1 MNRQFLKILLLLAF
15 CFLISTVKAQVNDAG
30 LWTGVSIE
38 KKISQAFAVEFAHET
53 RFNENIT
60 EAGSIINELGISYR
74 LNKNSQFSCFYRL
87 AYQKQLN
94 NMYVPVNK
102 AYADYTYRVK
112 PGDFVVSLRLRFQ
125 VQKKNAFVFDS
136 DGETGSALRPKLTV
150 KYPIGDFSPYFGA
163 EVYVPVF
170 YRGYKPVDKIRL
182 STGVDYSFN
191 KMHSIGLGYMIQR
204 EYFTT
209 NPLTDFIIQVGYSF
223 SF

>member
-1 MNRQFLKILLLLAF
+1 MNRLFLKILLLASF
-15 CFLISTVKAQVNDAG
+15 SFLISTIKAQVNDAG

-60 EAGSIINELGISYR
+60 EAGSFINELGISYR

-102 AYADYTYRVK
+102 AYADYTYRIK
-112 PGDFVVSLRLRFQ
+112 PGDFVVSLRLRYQ

-136 DGETGSALRPKLTV
+136 DGESGSAFRPKLTV

-170 YRGYKPVDKIRL
+170 YSGYKPVDKIRL
-182 STGVDYSFN
+182 STGLEYSFN

-209 NPLTDFIIQVGYSF
+209 NPLNDFVIQVGYSF

>member
-1 MNRQFLKILLLLAF
+1 MNRVFLKVLLLSGF
-15 CFLISTVKAQVNDAG
+15 CFLISTIKAQVNDAG
-30 LWTGVSIE
+30 LWTGISIE
-38 KKISQAFAVEFAHET
+38 KKITQAFAVEFAHEA

-112 PGDFVVSLRLRFQ
+112 PGDFVVTMRLRFQ
-125 VQKKNAFVFDS
+125 AQKKNAFVFDS
-136 DGETGSALRPKLTV
+136 DGETGSAIRPKITV

-163 EVYVPVF
+163 EVYVPIF
-170 YRGYKPVDKIRL
+170 YSGYKPVDKVKL
-182 STGVDYSFN
+182 STGVMYSFN
-191 KMHSIGLGYMIQR
+191 KMHSINLGYMIQR
-204 EYFTT
+204 EYFAT